1 MRITIL
7 TASALFALAAC
18 AQQTPETPPTVT
30 EVVQAPAEPETTL
43 DITITPPDQS
53 AATYLIR
60 PSMSVPDTADMSRGD
75 VPRDDYG
82 RPYTYEYLGQA
93 LPAFSG
99 PLVDGGTFASS
110 DLSGKWTVIEVWGLW
125 CHDSMNDAP
134 YAAALSIALAQDPAL
149 DFMSI
154 HTPQSADH
162 IDRAYKSY
170 GSVGAYFADKGYSY
184 PTVVDT
190 DATLRD
196 LLKIRWT
203 PTYIL
208 VAPDL
213 SVQAFRTGLADAKG
227 EPVKDFVQQISD
239 IRGSWTP

>member
-1 MRITIL
+1 M
-7 TASALFALAAC
+7 TASALISLAAC
-18 AQQTPETPPTVT
+18 AQQSPETPPAVT
-30 EVVQAPAEPETTL
+30 EAASVLIEPETTL
-43 DITITPPDQS
+43 DITITPPDYS
-53 AATYLIR
+53 AATNLIR
-60 PSMSVPDTADMSRGD
+60 PNMSVPDTADMSRGD

-82 RPYTYEYLGQA
+82 RPYTYEYLGQT

-99 PLVDGGTFASS
+99 PLVNGDIFTSS

-125 CHDSMNDAP
+125 CHDSMTDAP
-134 YAAALSIALAQDPAL
+134 YAAALSTALAQDPAL
-149 DFMSI
+149 NFMSI

-170 GSVGAYFADKGYSY
+170 GSVGAYFSDKGYSY

-190 DATLRD
+190 DASLRD
-196 LLKIRWT
+196 ILKIRWT

-213 SVQAFRTGLADAKG
+213 SVQAFRTGLADADG
-227 EPVKDFVQQISD
+227 EPVKDFVRQISD
-239 IRGSWTP
+239 IRGAWTP

>member
-1 MRITIL
+1 MRLAIL
-7 TASALFALAAC
+7 TASAVVSLAAC
-18 AQQTPETPPTVT
+18 TAQEPETPP
-30 EVVQAPAEPETTL
+30 VVVESAPVPATPETTL

-60 PSMSVPDTADMSRGD
+60 PNISVPDTADMSRGD

-82 RPYTYEYLGQA
+82 RPYTYEHLGQT

-99 PLVDGGTFASS
+99 PLVDGGTFSSS

-125 CHDSMNDAP
+125 CHDSMNDSP
-134 YAAALSIALAQDPAL
+134 YAAALSTALAQDPAL

-162 IDRAYKSY
+162 IDKAYKSY
-170 GSVGAYFADKGYSY
+170 GSVSAYFADKGYSY
-184 PTVVDT
+184 PTVVD
-190 DATLRD
+190 ANASIRD
-196 LLKIRWT
+196 ILKIRWT

-227 EPVKDFVQQISD
+227 EPVKDFVRQMSD
-239 IRGSWTP
+239 IRGQWTP